1 MNYMIWIIVGVV
13 VILMAIIGYFADKKT
28 KPAKVKKQNIPEV
41 NVAKIE
47 ASEGAA
53 TWSKDAKPK
62 DERQE
67 KEHKVASIDDW
78 SKIPETNEEPKPAS
92 EEPPAN
98 DQEPMSMFEN
108 PGSNQSEIK
117 EIATENISVPAT
129 EPMQIPEEPSASA
142 ENNETPVVENSGSNQ
157 PEIKEIATENI
168 SAPATEPNI
177 VQDEPSV
184 PTPTI
189 ETTEPSPEPASI
201 NEITPANAQ
210 PVEQASIP
218 EQITEPV
225 STENIWN

>member
-47 ASEGAA
+47 AREGAA
-53 TWSKDAKPK
+53 TWSEDAKPK

-108 PGSNQSEIK
+108 PGSNQPEIK
-117 EIATENISVPAT
+117 EIATENISV
-129 EPMQIPEEPSASA
+129 
-142 ENNETPVVENSGSNQ
+142 
-157 PEIKEIATENI
+157 
-168 SAPATEPNI
+168 PATEPNI

-210 PVEQASIP
+210 PVEQAGIP